1 MANVIAGLAAQLSM
15 DTTEFRKGIS
25 EAKNSLQE
33 LKEYLPEAL
42 SIAGFLE
49 ATKAAMEFSNK
60 IVETAKANEVAI
72 SSVLEL
78 SKALEE
84 NGGNAQNV
92 STIYAGFTNK
102 IESAAQGSAKAQE
115 AFSRIGVTL
124 NDLRNLSEQ
133 DLFAKTVAGLA
144 NMKDSA
150 ERNGI
155 AFQTLGKS
163 IRGVD
168 LVGMN
173 QTLQESKGKFD
184 QYAESIEMAHELSL
198 KLEAAARQLSL
209 SFTEAVIP
217 SLSKLYDS
225 LSKTSTISQFFFEI
239 LRDTAEVL
247 AILIKDSVTLVEV
260 FIKQIQMLGQ
270 VTSDFAHFD
279 FKKALEDYKATQ
291 AEVTKMFEDDAKFQ
305 AEILDRTVKTNEAHK
320 QSATSQ
326 REVVD
331 AIGKQL
337 GQIGAL
343 SKAYENQLS
352 LMDQKRKEQEQLN
365 GLSIKEKEV
374 QDAKNKILDQEAKA
388 LDIIDQKRIAAK
400 QLPADQQG
408 RVNKQL
414 DEQVAAIKK
423 LTDEYVLGA
432 VIRVKST
439 QDEQNTFAFGWDKAY
454 KQYAENAVNYA
465 TIGQTA
471 FTSVT
476 NAMGSALDQFVANG
490 KVSFSSLATSI
501 ISDLMKIWLKMQAT
515 QLLSMGLGFG
525 KSLFGGAGGGANLSS
540 IVNMTGGMADGG
552 NPPVGMATL
561 VGERGPELFIPNQSG
576 TIIPNNQLG
585 SLGGGSP
592 QNVFNGPYIA
602 SMSAID
608 TQSATQFLASNKMAI
623 WSANQ
628 SASRSIP
635 ASR

>member
-155 AFQTLGKS
+155 AFETLGKS

-225 LSKTSTISQFFFEI
+225 LSKTSTISKFFFEI

-270 VTSDFAHFD
+270 VASDFAHFD

>member
-225 LSKTSTISQFFFEI
+225 LSKTSTISKFFFEI

-320 QSATSQ
+320 QSAISQ

-337 GQIGAL
+337 GQIGEL

>member
-225 LSKTSTISQFFFEI
+225 LSKTSTISKFFFEI

-320 QSATSQ
+320 QSAISQ

>member
-155 AFQTLGKS
+155 AFQVLGKS

-168 LVGMN
+168 LVGLN
-173 QTLQESKGKFD
+173 ETLHESKGKFD
-184 QYAESIEMAHELSL
+184 QYTESIEMAHELSL
-198 KLEAAARQLSL
+198 KLESATRQLSL

-225 LSKTSTISQFFFEI
+225 LNKTSPVIQFFFDI
-239 LRDTAEVL
+239 VKATAQVI
-247 AILIKDSVTLVEV
+247 AIMIKDSITLVEV
-260 FIKQIQMLGQ
+260 LVKQVEWIGR
-270 VTSDFAHFD
+270 T
-279 FKKALEDYKATQ
+279 ALNITTLNFSKLVDDYKKTE
-291 AEVTKMFEDDAKFQ
+291 AEINAMFEEDAKFQ
-305 AEILDRTVKTNEAHK
+305 AEILNQTVKTNEVHK
-320 QSATSQ
+320 QSAISQ

>member
-84 NGGNAQNV
+84 NGGNAENV
-92 STIYAGFTNK
+92 SNIYAGFTNK

-155 AFQTLGKS
+155 AFQVLGKS

-168 LVGMN
+168 LVGLN
-173 QTLQESKGKFD
+173 ETLHENKGEFDKYSESV
-184 QYAESIEMAHELSL
+184 AMAHELFL
-198 KLEAAARQLSL
+198 KLEAASRQLSL

-225 LSKTSTISQFFFEI
+225 LSKTSTISKFFFEI

-305 AEILDRTVKTNEAHK
+305 AEILDRTIKTNEAHK
-320 QSATSQ
+320 ETANSQ
-326 REVVD
+326 REVV
-331 AIGKQL
+331 ASNAKQI
-337 GQIGAL
+337 GQIKLLGE
-343 SKAYENQLS
+343 AYAAQLS
-352 LMDQKRKEQEQLN
+352 LMDQQIEEKERMN
-365 GLSIKEKEV
+365 GLSAKEKEV
-374 QDAKNKILDQEAKA
+374 QDAINKVLDQQTKA
-388 LDIIDQKRIAAK
+388 LDNINQKKIAAQ
-400 QLPADQQG
+400 QLPASQRGGVLNELSRQED
-408 RVNKQL
+408 
-414 DEQVAAIKK
+414 AIKT
-423 LTDEYVLGA
+423 LTQLEIDTTTQ
-432 VIRVKST
+432 RVKRI

-501 ISDLMKIWLKMQAT
+501 ISDLMKIYLKMQAT
-515 QLLSMGLGFG
+515 QLFSMGLGFG

>member
-49 ATKAAMEFSNK
+49 ATKAAMEFSNQ
-60 IVETAKANEVAI
+60 IVQTAKANDVAI

-84 NGGNAQNV
+84 NGGSAENV
-92 STIYAGFTNK
+92 SNIYAGFTNK
-102 IESAAQGSAKAQE
+102 IESAAQGNAKAQE
-115 AFSRIGVTL
+115 SFARLGVSL
-124 NDLRNLSEQ
+124 KDLATLSEQ

-150 ERNGI
+150 ERNGL
-155 AFQTLGKS
+155 AFQTLGKA
-163 IRGVD
+163 IKGVD
-168 LVGMN
+168 LVGLN
-173 QTLQESKGKFD
+173 ATLEENKGQFD
-184 QYAESIEMAHELSL
+184 KYAKSIEMAHELSL
-198 KLEAAARQLSL
+198 KLEASAKQMSL
-209 SFTEAVIP
+209 AFTDAVIP
-217 SLSKLYDS
+217 ALSKLYDAF
-225 LSKTSTISQFFFEI
+225 SKTSTISKFFFEL

-270 VTSDFAHFD
+270 VASDFAHFD
-279 FKKALEDYKATQ
+279 FKKALEDYKNTQ
-291 AEVTKMFEDDAKFQ
+291 AEVTKMFADDAKFQ
-305 AEILDRTVKTNEAHK
+305 ADILDRTVKTNEAQK
-320 QSATSQ
+320 DSLNTQ
-326 REVVD
+326 REVV
-331 AIGKQL
+331 AANAKQI
-337 GQIGAL
+337 GQIKGL
-343 SKAYENQLS
+343 SDAYAAQLT
-352 LMDQKRKEQEQLN
+352 LMDQQKEEKEKLN
-365 GLSIKEKEV
+365 GLSAKDKEIE
-374 QDAKNKILDQEAKA
+374 DAKNKILDQQTKA
-388 LDIIDQKRIAAK
+388 LDNINQKKIAAQQLPSSQKGGVLAELSSQEEAIKVLTQLQIDATTQNIKRI
-400 QLPADQQG
+400 
-408 RVNKQL
+408 
-414 DEQVAAIKK
+414 
-423 LTDEYVLGA
+423 
-432 VIRVKST
+432 

-608 TQSATQFLASNKMAI
+608 TQSAVQFLASNKMAV

>member
-184 QYAESIEMAHELSL
+184 QYAGSIEMAHELSL

-225 LSKTSTISQFFFEI
+225 LSKTSTISKFFFEI

-270 VTSDFAHFD
+270 VTSDFVHFD

-374 QDAKNKILDQEAKA
+374 QDAKNQILDQEAKA

>member
-225 LSKTSTISQFFFEI
+225 LSKTSTISKFFFEI

-374 QDAKNKILDQEAKA
+374 QDAKNQILDQEAKA

>member
-225 LSKTSTISQFFFEI
+225 LSKTSTISKFFFEI

-337 GQIGAL
+337 GQIGEL

>member
-115 AFSRIGVTL
+115 AFSKIGVTL

-225 LSKTSTISQFFFEI
+225 LSKTSTISKFFFEI

-270 VTSDFAHFD
+270 VASDFAHFD

-337 GQIGAL
+337 GQIGEL

>member
-115 AFSRIGVTL
+115 AFSKIGVTL

-476 NAMGSALDQFVANG
+476 NAMESALDQFVANG

-515 QLLSMGLGFG
+515 QLLSMGLRFG
-525 KSLFGGAGGGANLSS
+525 KSLFGGANLSS

-608 TQSATQFLASNKMAI
+608 TQSAVQFLASNKMAV

>member
-365 GLSIKEKEV
+365 GLSIQEKEV

-608 TQSATQFLASNKMAI
+608 TQSAVQFLASNKMAV

>member
-60 IVETAKANEVAI
+60 IVETAKSNEVAI

-155 AFQTLGKS
+155 AFQVLGKS

-168 LVGMN
+168 LVGLN
-173 QTLQESKGKFD
+173 ETLHENKGEFDKYSESV
-184 QYAESIEMAHELSL
+184 AMAHELSL
-198 KLEAAARQLSL
+198 KLEAASRQLSL

-225 LSKTSTISQFFFEI
+225 LSKTSTISKFFFEI

-320 QSATSQ
+320 ETANSQ
-326 REVVD
+326 REVV
-331 AIGKQL
+331 ASNAKQI
-337 GQIGAL
+337 GQIKLLGE
-343 SKAYENQLS
+343 AYAAQLS
-352 LMDQKRKEQEQLN
+352 LMDQQIEEKERMN
-365 GLSIKEKEV
+365 GLSAKEKEV
-374 QDAKNKILDQEAKA
+374 QDAINKVLDQQTKA
-388 LDIIDQKRIAAK
+388 LDNINQKKIAAQ
-400 QLPADQQG
+400 QLPASQRGGVLNELSRQED
-408 RVNKQL
+408 
-414 DEQVAAIKK
+414 AIKT
-423 LTDEYVLGA
+423 LTQLEIDTTTQ
-432 VIRVKST
+432 RVKRI

>member
-225 LSKTSTISQFFFEI
+225 LSKTSTISKFFFEI

-270 VTSDFAHFD
+270 VASDFAHFD

>member
-155 AFQTLGKS
+155 AFETLGKS

-225 LSKTSTISQFFFEI
+225 LSKTSTISKFFFEI

-337 GQIGAL
+337 GQIGEL

>member
-1 MANVIAGLAAQLSM
+1 M
-15 DTTEFRKGIS
+15 
-25 EAKNSLQE
+25 
-33 LKEYLPEAL
+33 
-42 SIAGFLE
+42 
-49 ATKAAMEFSNK
+49 
-60 IVETAKANEVAI
+60 
-72 SSVLEL
+72 
-78 SKALEE
+78 
-84 NGGNAQNV
+84 
-92 STIYAGFTNK
+92 
-102 IESAAQGSAKAQE
+102 
-115 AFSRIGVTL
+115 
-124 NDLRNLSEQ
+124 
-133 DLFAKTVAGLA
+133 
-144 NMKDSA
+144 
-150 ERNGI
+150 
-155 AFQTLGKS
+155 
-163 IRGVD
+163 
-168 LVGMN
+168 
-173 QTLQESKGKFD
+173 
-184 QYAESIEMAHELSL
+184 
-198 KLEAAARQLSL
+198 
-209 SFTEAVIP
+209 
-217 SLSKLYDS
+217 
-225 LSKTSTISQFFFEI
+225 
-239 LRDTAEVL
+239 RDTAELL

-337 GQIGAL
+337 GQIGEL

>member
-155 AFQTLGKS
+155 AFETLGKS

-225 LSKTSTISQFFFEI
+225 LSKTSTISKFFFEI

-320 QSATSQ
+320 QSAISQ

>member
-225 LSKTSTISQFFFEI
+225 LSKTSTISKFFFEI